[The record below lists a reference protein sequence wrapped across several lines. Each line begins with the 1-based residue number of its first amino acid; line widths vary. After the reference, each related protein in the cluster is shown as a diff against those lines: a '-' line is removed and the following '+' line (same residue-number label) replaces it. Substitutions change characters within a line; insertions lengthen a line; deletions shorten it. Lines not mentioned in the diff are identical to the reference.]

1 MRSLPLSAA
10 LCSIL
15 LCCSCTGGQSS
26 ASGETADE
34 PSSGASSSGVATP
47 EPVESGGPLTQL
59 EACNPVPE
67 GVEDE
72 VEGLVLPP
80 TAVLT
85 KVEQQGGL
93 IRVDAYVEQT
103 PIEVRMFYGQAPDL
117 EIIEI
122 EDEVFEAEV
131 LFGSGDFRSYV
142 KALAVCERG
151 STLIAFVGPG
161 DSGELP
167 SLGG

>member
-1 MRSLPLSAA
+1 MRRLSASAA
-10 LCSIL
+10 LCAIL
-15 LCCSCTGGQSS
+15 LQGCSGGS
-26 ASGETADE
+26 ETS
-34 PSSGASSSGVATP
+34 SSGAPADSGSTSSSPADGPDLPA
-47 EPVESGGPLTQL
+47 ESGGPLTQL
-59 EACNPVPE
+59 EACSPLPE
-67 GVEDE
+67 GVDDE

-80 TAVLT
+80 AAVLT

-93 IRVDAYVEQT
+93 IRVDAYVEKT
-103 PIEVRMFYGQAPDL
+103 PVEVRMFYGESEGL
-117 EIIEI
+117 EILEI
-122 EDEVFEAEV
+122 EDEVVEAEV

-151 STLIAFVGPG
+151 STVIAFVGPG

>member
-1 MRSLPLSAA
+1 MPRLSASAA

-15 LCCSCTGGQSS
+15 LCGCSGGS
-26 ASGETADE
+26 ETA
-34 PSSGASSSGVATP
+34 PSGVPADSRAASSSGAD
-47 EPVESGGPLTQL
+47 EQDLAVESGGPLTQL
-59 EACNPVPE
+59 EPCNPAPE
-67 GVEDE
+67 GVDDE

-80 TAVLT
+80 AAVLT
-85 KVEQQGGL
+85 EVEQVGEL

-103 PIEVRMFYGQAPDL
+103 PVEVRMFYGESQGL
-117 EIIEI
+117 EIFEI
-122 EDEVFEAEV
+122 EDEVVEAEV
-131 LFGSGDFRSYV
+131 LFGSGQFRSYV

-151 STLIAFVGPG
+151 STVIAFVGPG